1 MYCKRC
7 GKEIS
12 DEAFMCPSCGEPT
25 DKYSPAQQ
33 KQPRPSTGTDRKT
46 TAIASIGFTL
56 SLIAFVTGTVFGS
69 FFFFDS
75 ISSLLLYVISA
86 TTILP
91 ALTGLCVGIYLLV
104 CNDGRRLVKAF
115 ATCSV
120 VFSAIVLAFL
130 FVGGCVII
138 GNYL

>member
-1 MYCKRC
+1 MYCKHC

-12 DEAFMCPSCGEPT
+12 NEAFMCPSCGEPT
-25 DKYSPAQQ
+25 DKFSPAQQ
-33 KQPRPSTGTDRKT
+33 RQPRPSTETDRKT
-46 TAIASIGFTL
+46 TAIAGIGFTL
-56 SLIAFVTGTVFGS
+56 SLIAFVTGTIFGS
-69 FFFFDS
+69 FFFVYS
-75 ISSLLLYVISA
+75 MSAVLLYVFSA

-130 FVGGCVII
+130 FVGGCVIV
-138 GNYL
+138 GCY